1 MFVPIGMMLVSIWV
15 AVIAVEPFLYAAL
28 LLELAVLLSVPLL
41 SPPGSPPQ
49 RGAIRYLIFQTFGMP
64 FILLTGWLLAGVES
78 SPGNLDLVVRATTLL
93 GFGFIFLL
101 GLFPFHS
108 WLPML
113 AEEAHPYPASFVF
126 FFLPLMVSLFGL
138 NFLDQYAW
146 LRQSTELYETLRI
159 AGIIMM
165 LVGGVWAA
173 LQRHLGRNLGF
184 AILIGTGASLVAI
197 SVIPSLELFFAMQIP
212 RALALAVWALGL
224 SVLHKSA
231 SQPATQGSTG
241 EVLNPPAVQSMPRA
255 EALYFH
261 NIQGLGRRLPLAT
274 AAVTLGS
281 LSFAGYP
288 ILAGFPV
295 YQALWRNLA
304 TSTPQLAA
312 LALFGSLSLG
322 VSGIRGLAV
331 LVTGANEEP
340 WQIQEHWLTAVFL
353 IIGILLMILL
363 GLFPHWLL
371 PYAASISEVYSQLNT
386 TGILP

>member
-1 MFVPIGMMLVSIWV
+1 MFVPIGLVLVAVWV
-15 AVIAVEPFLYAAL
+15 AALAVEPFLYAAM

-41 SPPGSPPQ
+41 SPPGSPPR

-78 SPGNLDLVVRATTLL
+78 SPGDLDLVVRATTLL

-101 GLFPFHS
+101 GIFPFHS

-113 AEEAHPYPASFVF
+113 AEEAHPYPASFIF

-146 LRQSTELYETLRI
+146 LRQSSELFETLRF

-173 LQRHLGRNLGF
+173 LQRHMGRIMGF
-184 AILIGTGASLVAI
+184 AILVGTGASLVAI
-197 SVIPSLELFFAMQIP
+197 SVLSSLELFFAMQIP
-212 RALALAVWALGL
+212 RALAMAVWALGL

-231 SQPATQGSTG
+231 SQPVTPGS
-241 EVLNPPAVQSMPRA
+241 EVEALNLPAIQSIPRA

-261 NIQGLGRRLPLAT
+261 NVQGTGRRLPLAT
-274 AAVTLGS
+274 AAVTLALLS
-281 LSFAGYP
+281 LAGYP

-304 TSTPQLAA
+304 ISTPILAA

-322 VSGIRGLAV
+322 VSGLRSLAV
-331 LVTGANEEP
+331 LVMGMSEDA
-340 WQIQEHWLTAVFL
+340 WQIKEHWLTAVFL
-353 IIGILLMILL
+353 IVGILLMILL

-371 PYAASISEVYSQLNT
+371 PYAASISEVFNQMNT